1 MIQQGTLTSEILLAF
16 MLYQGQLQNE
26 MMNLFNS
33 YSSLVKSTG
42 AGDKVFELLDR
53 KPPAPGIGS
62 QQVQMRLENDTSLN
76 DDSTAIQLENI
87 EFSYPSRPDQPIL
100 RGIDLNIEAGSTFA
114 LVGPSGCG
122 KSTIVNLLQRFY
134 DVSSGRILIDGV
146 DIKSFN
152 LKQHR
157 HRIGVVTQDPI
168 LFSGT
173 ILSNIMYG
181 MPNATREKAIEAAKR
196 ANAHNFVCSFPDG
209 YETQVRFVPKRI
221 EEIDVANKSF
231 ARNYS
236 LLNTYENS
244 SIATVLQVGERG
256 LQLSGGQKQRF
267 VVTLE
272 GVIAIICFTLD
283 FSNVSSL
290 ESKFLLL

>member
-1 MIQQGTLTSEILLAF
+1 MIERGTLTSEILLAF
-16 MLYQGQLQNE
+16 MLYQGQLQSE

-53 KPPAPGIGS
+53 QPPAPGIGS
-62 QQVQMRLENDTSLN
+62 QQVQLRLGNDTLIN
-76 DDSTAIQLENI
+76 DDSTAIQFENV
-87 EFSYPSRPDQPIL
+87 EFSYPSRSDQLIL
-100 RGIDLNIEAGSTFA
+100 RGIDLNIKAGSTFA

-146 DIKSFN
+146 DVKSFN

-157 HRIGVVTQDPI
+157 HRIGIVTQDPV

-181 MPNATREKAIEAAKR
+181 TTNATREEAIEAAKR
-196 ANAHNFVCSFPDG
+196 ANAHNFICAFPDK
-209 YETQVRFVPKRI
+209 YETQVRYPVPNLFK
-221 EEIDVANKSF
+221 
-231 ARNYS
+231 
-236 LLNTYENS
+236 
-244 SIATVLQVGERG
+244 
-256 LQLSGGQKQRF
+256 
-267 VVTLE
+267 
-272 GVIAIICFTLD
+272 
-283 FSNVSSL
+283 SSL
-290 ESKFLLL
+290 MRQL